1 MAKDDQADIEMT
13 VIHFKTRSSNK
24 TLEENVRA
32 IANTLTRALAPP
44 VRVITVPAPAQI
56 SGANGNGIAPTA
68 EIVDTPEDYIDAAED
83 SKAAKQPKAKGA
95 RKAPPTPNVLND
107 LGLDDAEVS
116 FKDFVKQKDVS
127 NQVRKYLVTAAWF
140 RKFKGVNEITPD
152 HIFTCFQYMDWKY
165 PNDMGKPFRNM
176 KDTKSYFDNG
186 EKPNHWAITII
197 GLNKVDQM
205 KPRADAEE

>member
-13 VIHFKTRSSNK
+13 VIHFKTKSSNK

-44 VRVITVPAPAQI
+44 TRVITVPAPSQI
-56 SGANGNGIAPTA
+56 GGGNGAAPTA
-68 EIVDTPEDYIDAAED
+68 EAVDEANDYIDVDAED
-83 SKAAKQPKAKGA
+83 SKPTKQPRAKAT
-95 RKAPPTPNVLND
+95 RKVPPTPNVLNE
-107 LGLDDAEVS
+107 LGLDEGEVTL
-116 FKDFVKQKDVS
+116 KDFVKQKDTS
-127 NQVRKYLVTAAWF
+127 NQTRKYLVVAAWF
-140 RKFKGVNEITPD
+140 KKYKGVNEITPD
-152 HIFTCFQYMDWKY
+152 HIFTCFQYLDWKY
-165 PNDMGKPFRNM
+165 PNDMGKPFRSM

-205 KPRADAEE
+205 KPTASES